1 MKKETFTEKLIKR
14 IMAFQDHLMNTNDAK
29 LTASEIKSL

>member
-1 MKKETFTEKLIKR
+1 MKKKPSLKNLSNAF
-14 IMAFQDHLMNTNDAK
+14 MAFQDHLMNTNDAK